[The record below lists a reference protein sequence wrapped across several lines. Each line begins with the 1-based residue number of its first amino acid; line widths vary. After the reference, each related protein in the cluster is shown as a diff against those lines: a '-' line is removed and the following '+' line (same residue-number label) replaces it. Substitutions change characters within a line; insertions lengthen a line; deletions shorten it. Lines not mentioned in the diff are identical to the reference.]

1 MKWFKKFED
10 FRKDELEY
18 ETPIDETP
26 DVAQID
32 PETEEEKKKK
42 QDEENSNSY
51 VDEEGVI
58 HISDWGK
65 Y

>member
-26 DVAQID
+26 DVAQIE
-32 PETEEEKKKK
+32 P
-42 QDEENSNSY
+42 
-51 VDEEGVI
+51 
-58 HISDWGK
+58 
-65 Y
+65 